1 MESEINLNLDD
12 VLVIYVCTIQQK
24 VKLIISGG
32 KLYDFLVIM
41 NLNFVMTACPKLF
54 VMYKV

>member
-1 MESEINLNLDD
+1 MLCVGLKGD

-32 KLYDFLVIM
+32 KLCDFLVIM
-41 NLNFVMTACPKLF
+41 NLNLVMIACPKLF
-54 VMYKV
+54 VIYKV